1 MRFPEIVHMTDD
13 GAGPVWAQKRRGSG
27 SPPVAGF
34 LIGLLAL
41 FGALVLALSIM
52 DRSVAEA
59 GARVDGWIG
68 KGMEMVGGAAEK
80 APEAAE
86 KVADEAGQPAEK
98 TGEELN
104 KAG

>member
-1 MRFPEIVHMTDD
+1 M
-13 GAGPVWAQKRRGSG
+13 
-27 SPPVAGF
+27 AGF

-98 TGEELN
+98 TGEELK